1 MRSVQRPADCV
12 AAVLAITLGLV
23 LVAAA
28 QPPAAPP
35 AAARFAADI
44 ARFAAADSA
53 APPHPGGVLFVGS
66 SSIRM
71 WETLAADFPD
81 VAVYNRGFGGS
92 ELEDVIRYANWI
104 VFPYAPRLIVL
115 YAGDN
120 DIAAGKTP
128 ARVFADYRAFAD
140 TACARLPAARLA
152 YISIKPSPARWAL
165 VDSMRAANALI
176 ERHTRTN
183 PRLVYIDVFTPML
196 RADGMPRDELFLE
209 DGLHLNARGYALW
222 RERVAPYLE

>member
-12 AAVLAITLGLV
+12 VAVLAITLGLV
-23 LVAAA
+23 PVAAA
-28 QPPAAPP
+28 QLP
-35 AAARFAADI
+35 AAARFADDI
-44 ARFAAADSA
+44 ARFAAADSD
-53 APPHPGGVLFVGS
+53 APPQPGGVLFVGS

-81 VAVYNRGFGGS
+81 VAVFNRGFGGS
-92 ELEDVIRYANWI
+92 ELEDVIRYADRI

-140 TACARLPAARLA
+140 TACARLPAVRLA